1 MLRCTRLL
9 MVVAMTGS
17 AGVACSPAPPAGEAA
32 ASGPELIVCVDPR
45 PQICTAH
52 YDPVC
57 GRDGDGEY
65 KTYANACSACSD
77 GAVSGHR
84 PGACE

>member
-9 MVVAMTGS
+9 MVVMSGFA
-17 AGVACSPAPPAGEAA
+17 AVACSPAPPAGEAA
-32 ASGPELIVCVDPR
+32 ASGPELSVCEDPR
-45 PQICTAH
+45 AQICTAH

-57 GRDGDGEY
+57 GHVGNDKY

>member
-9 MVVAMTGS
+9 MVVVF
-17 AGVACSPAPPAGEAA
+17 AGIAFVACTPAPTAGEAA
-32 ASGPELIVCVDPR
+32 LSGPELSMCEDPR
-45 PQICTAH
+45 PQICTAN

-57 GRDGDGEY
+57 GHVGDGKY

-77 GAVSGHR
+77 GIVAGHR